1 GEGWHVR
8 AGDDHAEIIALQQA
22 GKHARGATCYVTLE
36 PCAHIGKTPPC
47 TEALIASGVNR
58 VLIAMTDPNPLVDGK
73 GLLALEQNGVKV
85 ASGLLEIQAR
95 SLNRGYIKRMTT
107 GMPLVRCKMASSID
121 GKIAL
126 ANGESKWITGE
137 HARKD
142 VQRLRARSCALLT
155 GSGTILADD
164 PRLTVR
170 DMDMEGRPPLRVVFD
185 RRLRCP
191 PDATIFQHPGRIII
205 MTDNDDAMNRASL
218 EEKGAEIVLIRDNN
232 FLKAALAYLAQTE
245 GVNEVLVEAGPGLAG
260 SLIREGLVDEL
271 VIYQAPVLL
280 GGSAIS
286 LFDLPEISQMYDRT
300 ALSLVDIR
308 KIGNDL
314 RMTYIFENS

>member
-36 PCAHIGKTPPC
+36 PCAHTGKTPPC
-47 TEALIASGVNR
+47 TDALIASGINR
-58 VLIAMTDPNPLVDGK
+58 VLMAMTDPNPLVDGK
-73 GLLALEQNGVKV
+73 GLLALEQCGLEV

-95 SLNRGYIKRMTT
+95 SLNPGYIKRMNT
-107 GMPLVRCKMASSID
+107 GMPYVRCKMATSID

-170 DMDMEGRPPLRVVFD
+170 DMDMDGRPPLRVVFD

-191 PDATIFQHPGRIII
+191 SDATIFQYPGRIII
-205 MTDNDDAMNRASL
+205 VTDNDDAVNQARL
-218 EEKGAEIVLIRDNN
+218 EEKGAEIVRIRDQN
-232 FLKAALAYLAQTE
+232 FLRAALAYLTQTE
-245 GVNEVLVEAGPGLAG
+245 GVNEVLVETGPGLAG

-271 VIYQAPVLL
+271 LIYQAPVLL
-280 GGSAIS
+280 GSSAIS

-300 ALSLVDIR
+300 ELTLVEVR

-314 RMTYIFENS
+314 RMTYIFEHS